1 MRTLIAVNDSLD
13 VASRDDFNPV
23 NPLAGQNFDIFYAG
37 SAGYIAGTKPSP
49 NLEGLFLENGSV
61 SLSDTI
67 LSLNEDFAA
76 FALSPISSEL
86 NIGGH
91 GSAAYENIKQAVRKL
106 QLGFGLLQ
114 IPQSSSSLPAPY
126 GGASGTGVRE
136 IESENLRR
144 IAGEIGQYYGGAT
157 GRYFAESLIDW
168 KFSSDALVDAVF
180 QDTIGA
186 IADYAGKLISRG
198 GTIAS
203 NIGGLGASFLIKELF
218 TEIYEVATG
227 KDISFGFGGE
237 RLANLKTGGAGL
249 NVYSKPLSFSEWLD
263 SLFSNT
269 TELVDSNFRPVGSYN
284 SSTGTYSLFSG
295 AQFNA
300 RGESIGYVGGAAFG
314 LALATLGFGYA
325 LSALQ
330 ARSGAATTSLV
341 SLGGMAAGFAAA
353 ALAQKP
359 LTYGGYTYQ
368 TKTDLWRAPSG
379 KSIAT
384 STLAGEIP
392 EKKKFASPPLEQFD
406 NSTDDELQ
414 LAAQNSPDFNMYW
427 EITPWKEIRP
437 VLRLIDLDADEVG
450 LAIDALVT
458 FYEHLIVF
466 SSSSQTQRLAEKAAM
481 EISAEKN
488 RFMIAAYEQEKF
500 LMNRIANYETKRR
513 KKGGKSELYP
523 IIYL

>member
-13 VASRDDFNPV
+13 IASRDDFNPV

-49 NLEGLFLENGSV
+49 NLEGLFMENGSA

-114 IPQSSSSLPAPY
+114 IPQSPFSSPAPS
-126 GGASGTGVRE
+126 GGGGTGVRE

-186 IADYAGKLISRG
+186 IADYAGKLISKG

-227 KDISFGFGGE
+227 KDLSFGFGGE

-249 NVYSKPLSFSEWLD
+249 NVYSKPLSFAEWLD

-269 TELVDSNFRPVGSYN
+269 TELVDSNLRPVGTYN

-314 LALATLGFGYA
+314 LALATLSFGYT
-325 LSALQ
+325 LSSLQ
-330 ARSGAATTSLV
+330 ARSSAALASTV
-341 SLGGMAAGFAAA
+341 SLGGMVAGFAAA
-353 ALAQKP
+353 AQAQKS

-368 TKTDLWRAPSG
+368 SKTNEWRAPSG
-379 KSIAT
+379 KSIST
-384 STLAGEIP
+384 NTLAGEIP
-392 EKKKFASPPLEQFD
+392 EKKELANHPTSQFD
-406 NSTDDELQ
+406 GTNDSEIDYVSSMT
-414 LAAQNSPDFNMYW
+414 PRFNMYW
-427 EITPWKEIRP
+427 EVTPWKEVRAVIRL
-437 VLRLIDLDADEVG
+437 VDLDPEEVY
-450 LAIDALVT
+450 DALYILAE
-458 FYEHLIVF
+458 FYQNLSFYTASFQVRGE
-466 SSSSQTQRLAEKAAM
+466 AEKAYEEVHRAL
-481 EISAEKN
+481 E
-488 RFMIAAYEQEKF
+488 RF
-500 LMNRIANYETKRR
+500 RIAEAEQYEFLLERIAKYEKRSRR
-513 KKGGKSELYP
+513 KSGKSELYP

>member
-1 MRTLIAVNDSLD
+1 MRTFIAVNDSLD
-13 VASRDDFNPV
+13 IASRDDFNPV

-37 SAGYIAGTKPSP
+37 SAGYIAGSKPSP
-49 NLEGLFLENGSV
+49 NLEGLFMENGSA

-67 LSLNEDFAA
+67 LSLNEDFSA

-91 GSAAYENIKQAVRKL
+91 GSAAYENIKQSVRKL

-114 IPQSSSSLPAPY
+114 IPLSSPSALY
-126 GGASGTGVRE
+126 GGAGGTGVRE
-136 IESENLRR
+136 IESEDLRR

-157 GRYFAESLIDW
+157 GRYLAESLIDW

-186 IADYAGKLISRG
+186 IADYAGKLVSRG

-237 RLANLKTGGAGL
+237 RLVNLKTGGAGL
-249 NVYSKPLSFSEWLD
+249 NVYSKPLSFTEWLE

-269 TELVDSNFRPVGSYN
+269 TELVDSNLRPIGTYN
-284 SSTGTYSLFSG
+284 SSTGVYSLFSG

-300 RGESIGYVGGAAFG
+300 QGESIGYIGGAALG
-314 LALATLGFGYA
+314 LGLATLGFGYA

-330 ARSGAATTSLV
+330 ARSSTATASLV
-341 SLGGMAAGFAAA
+341 SLGGLAAGFAAA
-353 ALAQKP
+353 ALVQKP

-368 TKTDLWRAPSG
+368 SKTDLWRAPSG

-466 SSSSQTQRLAEKAAM
+466 SSSSQTQRLAERAAM

-488 RFMIAAYEQEKF
+488 RFMIAAYEQENF
-500 LMNRIANYETKRR
+500 LNNKIANYQTKRR
-513 KKGGKSELYP
+513 RKSGKSELYP

>member
-67 LSLNEDFAA
+67 LSLNEDFAP

-106 QLGFGLLQ
+106 QLGLGLLQ
-114 IPQSSSSLPAPY
+114 IPLSSSSLPAPY

-186 IADYAGKLISRG
+186 IADYAGKLVSKG

-218 TEIYEVATG
+218 TEVYEVATG
-227 KDISFGFGGE
+227 KDLSFGFGGE

-269 TELVDSNFRPVGSYN
+269 TDLVDSNLRPIGTYN
-284 SSTGTYSLFSG
+284 SSTGVYSLFSG

-330 ARSGAATTSLV
+330 ARSSTALSSAV
-341 SLGGMAAGFAAA
+341 MLGLTAAGFAAA
-353 ALAQKP
+353 AQAQKS
-359 LTYGGYTYQ
+359 LTYGGFTYQ
-368 TKTDLWRAPSG
+368 TKTDQWRAPSG
-379 KSIAT
+379 KSITT
-384 STLAGEIP
+384 STLAGEIS
-392 EKKKFASPPLEQFD
+392 EKKELANHPLEEFE
-406 NSTDDELQ
+406 NSTDDEMDRVVQ
-414 LAAQNSPDFNMYW
+414 MTQGFNLYW
-427 EITPWKEIRP
+427 EVTEWKEIRP
-437 VLRLIDLDADEVG
+437 VIRLIDLDPDEV
-450 LAIDALVT
+450 
-458 FYEHLIVF
+458 YE
-466 SSSSQTQRLAEKAAM
+466 AM
-481 EISAEKN
+481 EILFTFYQNLSFFTASMQVRAQAERAMMDVDAAK
-488 RFMIAAYEQEKF
+488 RKFWIARSEQEEF
-500 LMNRIANYETKRR
+500 LINKIARYQKKRR
-513 KKGGKSELYP
+513 RKSGKSELYP

>member
-1 MRTLIAVNDSLD
+1 MRTFIAVNDSLD
-13 VASRDDFNPV
+13 IASRDDFNPV

-49 NLEGLFLENGSV
+49 NLEGLFMENGPV

-67 LSLNEDFAA
+67 LSLNEDFSA

-114 IPQSSSSLPAPY
+114 IPLSSPSAPY
-126 GGASGTGVRE
+126 GGAGGTGVRE
-136 IESENLRR
+136 IESEDLRR

-157 GRYFAESLIDW
+157 GRYLAESLIDW

-186 IADYAGKLISRG
+186 IADYAGKLVSRG

-237 RLANLKTGGAGL
+237 RLANLKTGDAGL

-269 TELVDSNFRPVGSYN
+269 TDLVDSNLRPIGTYN
-284 SSTGTYSLFSG
+284 SSTGVYSLFSG

-300 RGESIGYVGGAAFG
+300 RGESIGYVGGAALG
-314 LALATLGFGYA
+314 LGLATLGFGYA

-330 ARSGAATTSLV
+330 ARSSTATASLV
-341 SLGGMAAGFAAA
+341 SLGGLAAGFAAA
-353 ALAQKP
+353 AQAQKS
-359 LTYGGYTYQ
+359 LTYGGYTYES
-368 TKTDLWRAPSG
+368 KTEQWRAPSG
-379 KSIAT
+379 KKINT
-384 STLAGEIP
+384 YGLAGEIP
-392 EKKKFASPPLEQFD
+392 EKKELANHPLEEFE
-406 NSTDDELQ
+406 NSTDDEMDRVVQ
-414 LAAQNSPDFNMYW
+414 MTQGFNLYW
-427 EITPWKEIRP
+427 EVTEWKEIRP
-437 VLRLIDLDADEVG
+437 VIRLVDLDPDE
-450 LAIDALVT
+450 I
-458 FYEHLIVF
+458 YE
-466 SSSSQTQRLAEKAAM
+466 AM
-481 EISAEKN
+481 EILFTFYQNLSFFTASMQVRAQAERAMMDVDAAK
-488 RFMIAAYEQEKF
+488 RKFWIARSEQEEF
-500 LMNRIANYETKRR
+500 LINKIARYQKKRR
-513 KKGGKSELYP
+513 RKSGKSELYP

>member
-1 MRTLIAVNDSLD
+1 MRTFIAVNDSLD
-13 VASRDDFNPV
+13 IASRDDFNPV

-37 SAGYIAGTKPSP
+37 SAGYIAGAKPSP
-49 NLEGLFLENGSV
+49 NLEGLFMENGSA

-86 NIGGH
+86 NIGGQ

-114 IPQSSSSLPAPY
+114 IPQSSFSSSAPS
-126 GGASGTGVRE
+126 GGGGTGVRE

-180 QDTIGA
+180 KDTIGA

-227 KDISFGFGGE
+227 KDLSFGFGGE

-269 TELVDSNFRPVGSYN
+269 TELVDSNLRPIGSYN
-284 SSTGTYSLFSG
+284 SSTGVYSLFSG

-341 SLGGMAAGFAAA
+341 SLGGLAAGFAAA
-353 ALAQKP
+353 AQKS

-368 TKTDLWRAPSG
+368 SKTDLWRASSG
-379 KSIAT
+379 KSI
-384 STLAGEIP
+384 STNKLAGEGHVKGGLANHPI
-392 EKKKFASPPLEQFD
+392 EQFEE
-406 NSTDDELQ
+406 TPDDEMDRAVQ
-414 LAAQNSPDFNMYW
+414 TTWGFNLYW
-427 EITPWKEIRP
+427 EITEWKEIRP
-437 VLRLIDLDADEVG
+437 VIRLVDLDPDEVDAALQTLG
-450 LAIDALVT
+450 L
-458 FYEHLIVF
+458 FYQNL
-466 SSSSQTQRLAEKAAM
+466 SLYTSSSQIRAGAERAQI
-481 EISAEKN
+481 EIDRARE
-488 RFMIAAYEQEKF
+488 RFWIARSEQEEF
-500 LMNRIANYETKRR
+500 LINRIARYQTKRR
-513 KKGGKSELYP
+513 RKSAKSELYP

>member
-106 QLGFGLLQ
+106 QLGLGLLQ
-114 IPQSSSSLPAPY
+114 IPLSSFSLPAPY

-186 IADYAGKLISRG
+186 IADYAGKLISKG

-218 TEIYEVATG
+218 TEVYEVATG
-227 KDISFGFGGE
+227 KDLSFGFGGE

-269 TELVDSNFRPVGSYN
+269 TDLVDSNLRPIGTYN

-341 SLGGMAAGFAAA
+341 SLGGFAAGFAAA
-353 ALAQKP
+353 AQKS

-368 TKTDLWRAPSG
+368 SKTDLWRAPSG

-384 STLAGEIP
+384 STLAGEGPVKGELANHPI
-392 EKKKFASPPLEQFD
+392 EQFQE
-406 NSTDDELQ
+406 TPDDEIDRVI
-414 LAAQNSPDFNMYW
+414 QNTPTFSFYW
-427 EITPWKEIRP
+427 EMTEWKEIRP
-437 VLRLIDLDADEVG
+437 VLRLVDLDPDEVLNALDV
-450 LAIDALVT
+450 LALFYLNLSLYTSSFQIRAEAERAKMDVDAAIRK
-458 FYEHLIVF
+458 FW
-466 SSSSQTQRLAEKAAM
+466 
-481 EISAEKN
+481 
-488 RFMIAAYEQEKF
+488 IARSEQEEF
-500 LMNRIANYETKRR
+500 LINKITRYQKKRR
-513 KKGGKSELYP
+513 RKSGKSELYP

>member
-1 MRTLIAVNDSLD
+1 MRTFIAVNDSLD
-13 VASRDDFNPV
+13 IASRDDFNPV

-49 NLEGLFLENGSV
+49 NLEGLFMENGSV

-76 FALSPISSEL
+76 FALSSISSEL

-114 IPQSSSSLPAPY
+114 IPQSSFSSPTPS
-126 GGASGTGVRE
+126 GGGGTGVRE

-180 QDTIGA
+180 QDTMGA

-227 KDISFGFGGE
+227 KDLSFGFGGE

-269 TELVDSNFRPVGSYN
+269 TELVDSNFRPVGTYN

-330 ARSGAATTSLV
+330 ARSSTALSSAV
-341 SLGGMAAGFAAA
+341 MLGLTAAGFAAA
-353 ALAQKP
+353 AQAQKS
-359 LTYGGYTYQ
+359 LTYSGYVYQ
-368 TKTDLWRAPSG
+368 SKTDQW
-379 KSIAT
+379 
-384 STLAGEIP
+384 
-392 EKKKFASPPLEQFD
+392 
-406 NSTDDELQ
+406 
-414 LAAQNSPDFNMYW
+414 
-427 EITPWKEIRP
+427 
-437 VLRLIDLDADEVG
+437 
-450 LAIDALVT
+450 
-458 FYEHLIVF
+458 
-466 SSSSQTQRLAEKAAM
+466 
-481 EISAEKN
+481 
-488 RFMIAAYEQEKF
+488 
-500 LMNRIANYETKRR
+500 
-513 KKGGKSELYP
+513 
-523 IIYL
+523 

>member
-1 MRTLIAVNDSLD
+1 MRTFIAVNDSLD
-13 VASRDDFNPV
+13 IASRDDFNPV

-49 NLEGLFLENGSV
+49 NLEGLFMENGSV

-114 IPQSSSSLPAPY
+114 IPQSPFSSPAPS
-126 GGASGTGVRE
+126 GGGGTGVRE

-218 TEIYEVATG
+218 TEVYEVATG

-269 TELVDSNFRPVGSYN
+269 TELVDSNLRPIGTYN

-330 ARSGAATTSLV
+330 ARSGAALASAA
-341 SLGGMAAGFAAA
+341 SLGAMVAGFAAA
-353 ALAQKP
+353 AQVQKS

-368 TKTDLWRAPSG
+368 TKTEQWRASSG
-379 KSIAT
+379 KSIST

-392 EKKKFASPPLEQFD
+392 EKKELANHPLEEFE
-406 NSTDDELQ
+406 NSTDDEMDRVIQ
-414 LAAQNSPDFNMYW
+414 MTQGFNLYW
-427 EITPWKEIRP
+427 EVTEWKEVRP
-437 VLRLIDLDADEVG
+437 VIRLVDLDADEV
-450 LAIDALVT
+450 
-458 FYEHLIVF
+458 YE
-466 SSSSQTQRLAEKAAM
+466 AM
-481 EISAEKN
+481 EILFTFYQNLSFFTASMQVRAQAERAMMEVDAAKR
-488 RFMIAAYEQEKF
+488 RFWIARSEQEEF
-500 LMNRIANYETKRR
+500 LINKIAKYQTKRR

>member
-13 VASRDDFNPV
+13 IASRDDFNPV

-37 SAGYIAGTKPSP
+37 SAGYIAGAKPSP
-49 NLEGLFLENGSV
+49 NLEGLFMENGSV

-67 LSLNEDFAA
+67 LSLNEDFSA

-91 GSAAYENIKQAVRKL
+91 GSAAYENIKQSVRKL
-106 QLGFGLLQ
+106 QLGLGLLQ
-114 IPQSSSSLPAPY
+114 IPLSSPSAPY
-126 GGASGTGVRE
+126 GGAGGTGVRE
-136 IESENLRR
+136 IESEDLRR
-144 IAGEIGQYYGGAT
+144 IAEEIGQYYGGAT
-157 GRYFAESLIDW
+157 GRYLAESLIDW

-186 IADYAGKLISRG
+186 IADYAGKLVSRG

-249 NVYSKPLSFSEWLD
+249 NGYSKPLSFTEWLD

-269 TELVDSNFRPVGSYN
+269 TELVDSNLRPIGTYN
-284 SSTGTYSLFSG
+284 SSTGVYSLFSG

-300 RGESIGYVGGAAFG
+300 RGESISYVGGAALG
-314 LALATLGFGYA
+314 LGLATLGFGYA

-330 ARSGAATTSLV
+330 ARSTTATASLV
-341 SLGGMAAGFAAA
+341 SLGGLAAGFAAA

-368 TKTDLWRAPSG
+368 SKTDLWRAPSG
-379 KSIAT
+379 KSIDT

-466 SSSSQTQRLAEKAAM
+466 SSSSQTQRLAERAAM

-488 RFMIAAYEQEKF
+488 RFMIAAYAQENF
-500 LMNRIANYETKRR
+500 LNNKIANYQTKRR
-513 KKGGKSELYP
+513 RKSGKSELYP

>member
-1 MRTLIAVNDSLD
+1 MRTFIAVNDSLD
-13 VASRDDFNPV
+13 IASRDDFNPV

-37 SAGYIAGTKPSP
+37 SAGYIAGAKPSP
-49 NLEGLFLENGSV
+49 NLEGLFMENGSA

-86 NIGGH
+86 NIGGQ

-114 IPQSSSSLPAPY
+114 IPQSSFSSSAPS
-126 GGASGTGVRE
+126 GGGGTGVRE
-136 IESENLRR
+136 IESENLRK

-180 QDTIGA
+180 KDTIGA

-227 KDISFGFGGE
+227 KDLSFGFGGE

-269 TELVDSNFRPVGSYN
+269 TELVDSNLRPIGSYN
-284 SSTGTYSLFSG
+284 SSTGVYSLFSG

-341 SLGGMAAGFAAA
+341 SLGGLAAGFAAA
-353 ALAQKP
+353 AQKS

-368 TKTDLWRAPSG
+368 SKTDLWRASSG
-379 KSIAT
+379 KSI
-384 STLAGEIP
+384 STNKLAGEGHVKGGLANHPI
-392 EKKKFASPPLEQFD
+392 EQFEE
-406 NSTDDELQ
+406 TPDDEMDRAVQ
-414 LAAQNSPDFNMYW
+414 TTWGFNLYW
-427 EITPWKEIRP
+427 EITEWKEIRP
-437 VLRLIDLDADEVG
+437 VIRLVDLDPDEVDAALQTLG
-450 LAIDALVT
+450 L
-458 FYEHLIVF
+458 FYQNL
-466 SSSSQTQRLAEKAAM
+466 SLYTSSSQIRAGAERAQI
-481 EISAEKN
+481 EIDRARE
-488 RFMIAAYEQEKF
+488 RFWIARSEQEEF
-500 LMNRIANYETKRR
+500 LINRIARYQTKRR
-513 KKGGKSELYP
+513 RKSAKSELYP

>member
-13 VASRDDFNPV
+13 IASRDNFNPV

-49 NLEGLFLENGSV
+49 NLEGLFMENGSA

-114 IPQSSSSLPAPY
+114 IPLSSPSAPY
-126 GGASGTGVRE
+126 GGTGGMGVRE
-136 IESENLRR
+136 IESEDLRR

-186 IADYAGKLISRG
+186 IADYAGKLVSRG

-249 NVYSKPLSFSEWLD
+249 NVYSKPLSFTEWLE

-269 TELVDSNFRPVGSYN
+269 TELVDSNLRPIGTYN
-284 SSTGTYSLFSG
+284 SSTGVYSLFSG

-300 RGESIGYVGGAAFG
+300 RGESIGYVGGAALG
-314 LALATLGFGYA
+314 LGLATLGFGYA

-330 ARSGAATTSLV
+330 ARSSTALSSAV
-341 SLGGMAAGFAAA
+341 MLGLTAAGFAAA
-353 ALAQKP
+353 AQAQKS
-359 LTYGGYTYQ
+359 LTYGGYTYES
-368 TKTDLWRAPSG
+368 KTEQWRAPSG

-384 STLAGEIP
+384 STLAGEGPVKGELANHPI
-392 EKKKFASPPLEQFD
+392 EQFQE
-406 NSTDDELQ
+406 TPDDEMDRAVQ
-414 LAAQNSPDFNMYW
+414 STWNFNMYW
-427 EITPWKEIRP
+427 EIMPWKEIRP
-437 VLRLIDLDADEVG
+437 VLRLVDLDPDEVLNALEA
-450 LAIDALVT
+450 LAL
-458 FYEHLIVF
+458 FYLNL
-466 SSSSQTQRLAEKAAM
+466 SLYTNSSQIRAEAERAKMDVDAA
-481 EISAEKN
+481 IRK
-488 RFMIAAYEQEKF
+488 FWIARSEQEEF
-500 LMNRIANYETKRR
+500 LINKIARYQKKRR
-513 KKGGKSELYP
+513 RKSGKSELYP

>member
-1 MRTLIAVNDSLD
+1 MRTFIAVNDSLD
-13 VASRDDFNPV
+13 IASRDDFNPV

-49 NLEGLFLENGSV
+49 NLEGLFMENGSV

-114 IPQSSSSLPAPY
+114 IPQSPFSSPAPS
-126 GGASGTGVRE
+126 GGGGTGVRE
-136 IESENLRR
+136 IEGENLRR

-227 KDISFGFGGE
+227 KDLSFGFGGE
-237 RLANLKTGGAGL
+237 RLANLKIGGAGL

-269 TELVDSNFRPVGSYN
+269 TELVDSNLRPVGSYN
-284 SSTGTYSLFSG
+284 SSAGTYSLFSG

-314 LALATLGFGYA
+314 LGLATLGFGYA

-368 TKTDLWRAPSG
+368 SKTDLWRAPSG

-392 EKKKFASPPLEQFD
+392 EKKALANRPTEEFW

-414 LAAQNSPDFNMYW
+414 LAAQNSPDFNIYW

-437 VLRLIDLDADEVG
+437 VIRLMDLYAEEVG
-450 LAIDALVT
+450 FAIDALIS
-458 FYEHLIVF
+458 FYVHVSLF
-466 SSSSQTQRLAEKAAM
+466 SGSSQMQMLAERAAM
-481 EISAEKN
+481 ELTAEKN
-488 RFMIAAYEQEKF
+488 KFIMAAYEQENF

-513 KKGGKSELYP
+513 CKKGGKSELYP

>member
-1 MRTLIAVNDSLD
+1 MRTFIAINDSLD
-13 VASRDDFNPV
+13 IASRDDFNPV

-37 SAGYIAGTKPSP
+37 SAGYIAGAKPSP
-49 NLEGLFLENGSV
+49 NLEGLFMENGSA

-86 NIGGH
+86 NIGGQ

-114 IPQSSSSLPAPY
+114 IPQSPFSALDHSGD
-126 GGASGTGVRE
+126 GGGTGVRE

-186 IADYAGKLISRG
+186 IADYAGKMISRG

-227 KDISFGFGGE
+227 KDLSFGFGGE

-284 SSTGTYSLFSG
+284 SSTGVYSLFSG

-300 RGESIGYVGGAAFG
+300 QGESIGYVGGAAFG

-341 SLGGMAAGFAAA
+341 SLGGLAAGFAAA
-353 ALAQKP
+353 AQKS

-368 TKTDLWRAPSG
+368 SKTDLWRASSG
-379 KSIAT
+379 KSI
-384 STLAGEIP
+384 STNKLAGEGHVKGGLANHPI
-392 EKKKFASPPLEQFD
+392 EQFQE
-406 NSTDDELQ
+406 TPDDEMDRAVQ
-414 LAAQNSPDFNMYW
+414 TTWGFNLYW
-427 EITPWKEIRP
+427 EVTEWKEIRP
-437 VLRLIDLDADEVG
+437 VLRLMDLDPDEVLNALEA
-450 LAIDALVT
+450 LAL
-458 FYEHLIVF
+458 FYQNL
-466 SSSSQTQRLAEKAAM
+466 SLYTSSSQIRAEAERAKMDVDAA
-481 EISAEKN
+481 IR
-488 RFMIAAYEQEKF
+488 RFWIARSEQEEF
-500 LMNRIANYETKRR
+500 LINRIARYQTKRR
-513 KKGGKSELYP
+513 HKSGKSELYP

>member
-13 VASRDDFNPV
+13 IASRDDFNPI

-114 IPQSSSSLPAPY
+114 IPQSPFSSSAPS
-126 GGASGTGVRE
+126 GGGGTGVRE

-186 IADYAGKLISRG
+186 IADYAGKLVSRG

-203 NIGGLGASFLIKELF
+203 NIGGFGASFLIKELF

-227 KDISFGFGGE
+227 KDLSFGFGGE

-269 TELVDSNFRPVGSYN
+269 TELVDSNLRPVGTYN
-284 SSTGTYSLFSG
+284 SSTGVYSLFSG

-325 LSALQ
+325 LSSLQ
-330 ARSGAATTSLV
+330 ARSSAALASAV

-414 LAAQNSPDFNMYW
+414 LAAQNSLDFNMYW

-488 RFMIAAYEQEKF
+488 RFMIAAYEQENF

-513 KKGGKSELYP
+513 HKSAKSELYP

>member
-1 MRTLIAVNDSLD
+1 MRTFIAINDSLD
-13 VASRDDFNPV
+13 IASRDDFNPV

-37 SAGYIAGTKPSP
+37 SAGYIAGAKPSP
-49 NLEGLFLENGSV
+49 NLEGLFMENGSA

-86 NIGGH
+86 NIGGQ

-114 IPQSSSSLPAPY
+114 IPQSPFSALDHSGD
-126 GGASGTGVRE
+126 GGGTGVRE

-186 IADYAGKLISRG
+186 IADYAGKMISRG

-203 NIGGLGASFLIKELF
+203 NIGGFGASFLIKELF

-227 KDISFGFGGE
+227 KDLSFGFGGE

-249 NVYSKPLSFSEWLD
+249 NVYSKPLSFAEWLD

-269 TELVDSNFRPVGSYN
+269 TELVDSNLRPVGSYN
-284 SSTGTYSLFSG
+284 SSTGVYSLFSG

-330 ARSGAATTSLV
+330 IRSSTTTASLV
-341 SLGGMAAGFAAA
+341 SLGGLAAGFAAA
-353 ALAQKP
+353 AQAQKS
-359 LTYGGYTYQ
+359 LTYNGYAYQ
-368 TKTDLWRAPSG
+368 SKTDQWRAPSG
-379 KSIAT
+379 KSI
-384 STLAGEIP
+384 STNKLAGEGP
-392 EKKKFASPPLEQFD
+392 VKEKLANHPIEQFQE
-406 NSTDDELQ
+406 TPDDEMDRVVQ
-414 LAAQNSPDFNMYW
+414 ETWDFNLYW
-427 EITPWKEIRP
+427 EVTEWKEIRP
-437 VLRLIDLDADEVG
+437 VLRLVDLDPDEV
-450 LAIDALVT
+450 DTALQILGV
-458 FYEHLIVF
+458 FYQNL
-466 SSSSQTQRLAEKAAM
+466 SLYTMSSQIRAGAERALI
-481 EISAEKN
+481 EIDRARE
-488 RFMIAAYEQEKF
+488 RFLIARSEQEEF
-500 LMNRIANYETKRR
+500 LINRIARYQTKRR
-513 KKGGKSELYP
+513 HKSGKSELYP

>member
-1 MRTLIAVNDSLD
+1 MRTFIAVNDSLD

-49 NLEGLFLENGSV
+49 NLEGLFMENGSV

-86 NIGGH
+86 NIGGQ

-106 QLGFGLLQ
+106 QPGFGLLQ
-114 IPQSSSSLPAPY
+114 IPQSPFSSSAPS
-126 GGASGTGVRE
+126 GGGGTGVRE

-203 NIGGLGASFLIKELF
+203 NIGGFGASFLIKELF

-227 KDISFGFGGE
+227 KDLSFGFGGE

-269 TELVDSNFRPVGSYN
+269 TELVDSNFRPVGTYN

-314 LALATLGFGYA
+314 LALATLSFGYT
-325 LSALQ
+325 LSSLQ
-330 ARSGAATTSLV
+330 ARSSAALASAV
-341 SLGGMAAGFAAA
+341 SLGAMVAGFAAA
-353 ALAQKP
+353 AQVQKS

-368 TKTDLWRAPSG
+368 SKTNEWRAPSG
-379 KSIAT
+379 KSI
-384 STLAGEIP
+384 STNKLAGEGHVKGGLANHPID
-392 EKKKFASPPLEQFD
+392 QFEEAP
-406 NSTDDELQ
+406 DDEMDR
-414 LAAQNSPDFNMYW
+414 AAQSTWGFNLYW

-437 VLRLIDLDADEVG
+437 VLRLMDLDPDEVLNALEA
-450 LAIDALVT
+450 LAL
-458 FYEHLIVF
+458 FYQNL
-466 SSSSQTQRLAEKAAM
+466 SLYTSSSQIRAEAERAKMDVDAA
-481 EISAEKN
+481 IR
-488 RFMIAAYEQEKF
+488 RFWIARSEQEEF
-500 LMNRIANYETKRR
+500 LINRIARYQTKRR
-513 KKGGKSELYP
+513 KGGKSELYP

>member
-1 MRTLIAVNDSLD
+1 MRTFIAVNDSLD
-13 VASRDDFNPV
+13 IASRDDFNPV

-37 SAGYIAGTKPSP
+37 SAGYIAGAKPSP
-49 NLEGLFLENGSV
+49 NLEGLFLENGSA

-86 NIGGH
+86 NIGGQ
-91 GSAAYENIKQAVRKL
+91 GSAAYENIKQSVRKL

-114 IPQSSSSLPAPY
+114 ISQSPFSALDHS
-126 GGASGTGVRE
+126 GGGGTGVRE

-186 IADYAGKLISRG
+186 IADYAGKMISRG

-227 KDISFGFGGE
+227 KDLSFGFGGE

-284 SSTGTYSLFSG
+284 SSTGVYSLFSG

-341 SLGGMAAGFAAA
+341 SLGGLAAGFAAA
-353 ALAQKP
+353 AQKS
-359 LTYGGYTYQ
+359 LTYDGYTYQ
-368 TKTDLWRAPSG
+368 SKTDLWRAPSG
-379 KSIAT
+379 KSI
-384 STLAGEIP
+384 STNKLAGEGP
-392 EKKKFASPPLEQFD
+392 VKEKLANHPIEQFEK
-406 NSTDDELQ
+406 TPDDEMDRAVQ
-414 LAAQNSPDFNMYW
+414 ATWDFNLYW
-427 EITPWKEIRP
+427 EVTEWKEIRP
-437 VLRLIDLDADEVG
+437 VIRLVDLDPDEVDAALQTLG
-450 LAIDALVT
+450 L
-458 FYEHLIVF
+458 FYQNL
-466 SSSSQTQRLAEKAAM
+466 SLYTNSSQIRAGAERAQI
-481 EISAEKN
+481 EIDRARE
-488 RFMIAAYEQEKF
+488 RFWIARSEQEEF
-500 LMNRIANYETKRR
+500 LINRIARYQTKRR
-513 KKGGKSELYP
+513 RKSAKSELYP